1 MSNSNNN
8 ENFKPINKNIKQSM
22 TNNQIKALMNEANA
36 LGKSVNNQN
45 KNARKLINKI
55 KNLNSSKRTLVLKG
69 GKHKKHT
76 RKHKKHT
83 RKH

>member
-36 LGKSVNNQN
+36 LGKRVNKENQN
-45 KNARKLINKI
+45 ARELINKI
-55 KNLNSSKRTLVLKG
+55 KNLNSRKATLVLKG